1 MSPLNINILL
11 HVYAI
16 VADYRDM
23 QLNQNHARSEAV
35 RQTFESFI
43 ADGLVEKIFDDDT
56 WHQLARCDRPSQ
68 YKITEKGAAMVD
80 ALCAVRV
87 PICKW
92 VQP

>member
-16 VADYRDM
+16 VADYRDA
-23 QLNQNHARSEAV
+23 QLNSNHARSEAV
-35 RQTFESFI
+35 SQTFEHF
-43 ADGLVEKIFDDDT
+43 AEEGLIEKIIPDHIWQETPAD
-56 WHQLARCDRPSQ
+56 ARSSQ
-68 YKITEKGAAMVD
+68 YTITEKGRAMVE
-80 ALCAVRV
+80 AICSVQI